1 VKTNLHIVL
10 RVKSFQSY
18 TVEHTTPPTIP
29 DIQAMIED
37 YLGRDDEELAK
48 LKAERRPGRPANTRE
63 TLLKQHQQ
71 VEQGEYTSGFWIPD
85 LEDMENLK
93 KLKEWGGQWSGLA
106 TIRPVR
112 ITRDGVKKESSF
124 PPKGM
129 S

>member
-1 VKTNLHIVL
+1 METNVYIVL

-48 LKAERRPGRPANTRE
+48 LKAERRPGRPASTRE
-63 TLLKQHQQ
+63 TLLRQHQH
-71 VEQGEYTSGFWIPD
+71 
-85 LEDMENLK
+85 MENLK